1 MPSGS
6 TLRNSIIETLYNF
19 LPMRHIFLLLAVF
32 LSAQVYGQYQY
43 DEQRQKEL
51 NNYLES
57 IRKGREYGNTKTSEF
72 KMNEQAVQEMVDRW
86 KSKPGKTDEQLKAE
100 RIAKEKAL
108 ATKEE
113 QMAKNQLRA
122 ESKKRKEVA
131 DILTEYKA
139 GEFVKAGFTSAE
151 ANMMA
156 LLWVKDVKVN
166 NEMQAKMVYHEWSS
180 IIMDAYTEF
189 LEKEK
194 TGSFEE
200 LMALVDQFKY
210 AGFTALKSLEKL
222 QIRFPQKKTVIDF
235 FIPFYGA
242 NFWKEFGYQRIG
254 TEEESASAYLLSGDA
269 DKTEMNQ
276 RLGGWLKISPP
287 LIKELEFIYRNSL
300 TFKSLINDLMKKQ
313 DKALLHDIALTYA
326 LETDYIPETIMWNT
340 QDIPSLKHLFT
351 FEDFERIRK
360 VHNISGV
367 KAIEKA
373 RYYGFMKTHYDYYST
388 SGMDSALYMDEL
400 KKYADMGDAEAM
412 NAYGLHTLKG
422 HTKDAKEA
430 AYPYLKRAADNGLP
444 YALHLLAKYKNL
456 KQLGI
461 DNWGIYKR
469 ELEFKKEFNEE
480 ERVYLRSGSNQTPH
494 FFGKEQPFTPDRKM
508 KIPQPGKP
516 QGTIY
521 YYGSLKNG
529 KADGYGYGIDASDNL
544 YSGYWKDNQY
554 NGPGELVTGDGHL
567 YEGMF
572 VNGKK
577 NGYVYYNYQKK
588 GDGPFHS
595 GLYENDK
602 LVEKGKK
609 YRPLTGWRILADK
622 EYNWNFSGIPA
633 DFENMRRRINAD
645 NILEF
650 KSTDDGYSWAISDVN
665 NYKPAAYSFEAH
677 YKIDKKGY
685 KNGTCG
691 ILIDIDEGNG
701 KGKSKLL
708 YMIHPGKQAFCLRLY
723 NPNTDDWIYYT
734 NPDPENG
741 WLTSNFFRD
750 YDNWVRLD
758 KVGDEIFLY
767 LNDKLVFTQNISTS
781 GKPLHNF
788 AGIGI
793 VQGGMVSGTIPKII
807 FK

>member
-1 MPSGS
+1 MK
-6 TLRNSIIETLYNF
+6 LIHLF
-19 LPMRHIFLLLAVF
+19 LAIFF
-32 LSAQVYGQYQY
+32 SAQVYGQFQY
-43 DEQRQKEL
+43 NEQRQKEADR
-51 NNYLES
+51 YLES
-57 IRKGREYGNTKTSEF
+57 IRKGREYSNTKNSEF
-72 KMNEQAVQEMVDRW
+72 KMNEQAVQEMTDMW
-86 KSKPGKTDEQLKAE
+86 KRRAGKKTSAELEAE
-100 RIAKEKAL
+100 RIANQKKWEANREERE
-108 ATKEE
+108 AIQRTTKE
-113 QMAKNQLRA
+113 LR
-122 ESKKRKEVA
+122 EKKAFLKEVA
-131 DILTEYKA
+131 ATVA
-139 GEFVKAGFTSAE
+139 QMNAARFVSAGFTAPE
-151 ANMMA
+151 AVGLAMESVGSVKTGNETVREIYDERSDRA
-156 LLWVKDVKVN
+156 L
-166 NEMQAKMVYHEWSS
+166 Q
-180 IIMDAYTEF
+180 AYTTF
-189 LEKEK
+189 LKKEA
-194 TGSFEE
+194 TGNFEE
-200 LMALVDQFKY
+200 LMDLVADFDI
-210 AGFTALKSLEKL
+210 AGYTAVKSLERLKK
-222 QIRFPQKKTVIDF
+222 RFPGKKDVIDVA
-235 FIPFYGA
+235 IPFHGINYWRVLGA
-242 NFWKEFGYQRIG
+242 YTIIDDIV
-254 TEEESASAYLLSGDA
+254 SASAYLLAGETQNA
-269 DKTEMNQ
+269 EMNE
-276 RLGGWLKISPP
+276 LLKSWLKASPQ
-287 LIKELEFIYRNSL
+287 LIEKIYGDNE
-300 TFKSLINDLMKKQ
+300 TFEKLLNDLIKKQ
-313 DKALLHDIALTYA
+313 DKEFLHHFALSAAIALPYYPTV
-326 LETDYIPETIMWNT
+326 LKRKTKE
-340 QDIPSLKHLFT
+340 IPSLRQLFT
-351 FEDFERIRK
+351 FDDFEMIRRYNK
-360 VHNISGV
+360 ISGIQ
-367 KAIEKA
+367 AIEKVRGMA
-373 RYYGFMKTHYDYYST
+373 FMNNHFDFLEAS
-388 SGMDSALYMDEL
+388 DFEADLYTEEL

-444 YALHLLAKYKNL
+444 YALDLLAKYKNL

-469 ELEFKKEFNEE
+469 VLEFKKEFNEE
-480 ERVYLRSGSNQTPH
+480 ERVYLRSGSNQTPN

-516 QGTIY
+516 QDTIY
-521 YYGSLKNG
+521 YYGSIKNG

-554 NGPGELVTGDGHL
+554 NGPGKLVTGDGHL

-572 VNGKK
+572 ANGKK

-633 DFENMRRRINAD
+633 NFENMRRRINAD

-665 NYKPAAYSFEAH
+665 NYKPAAYSFEAL

-701 KGKSKLL
+701 KDKSKLL

-758 KVGDEIFLY
+758 KLGDDIFLY

-793 VQGGMVSGTIPKII
+793 VQGGEVSGTIPKII